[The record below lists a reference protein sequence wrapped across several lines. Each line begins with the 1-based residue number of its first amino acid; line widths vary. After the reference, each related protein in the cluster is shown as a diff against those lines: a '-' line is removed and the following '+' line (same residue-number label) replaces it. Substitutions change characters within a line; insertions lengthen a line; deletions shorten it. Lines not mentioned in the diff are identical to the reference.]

1 MSKAYTVGRNTG
13 RKKPSICLQGPGWA
27 GRRAAATSGDL
38 QFFQIWLQLTALHH
52 QEPDNVGL
60 LGSSGRT
67 AGRSIMHIN
76 ILVPEII
83 PWKELKMP
91 LKYIQTLLVYIFWSA
106 LSIAQESALAL
117 SPLLTP
123 CLGLGTL
130 VPLFH
135 LGTANNMADGDFVF
149 FMEGGIWMCSFYRVP
164 PTSLI
169 IML

>member
-1 MSKAYTVGRNTG
+1 MSKTYTVGRNTG

-27 GRRAAATSGDL
+27 GRQAAATSGDL
-38 QFFQIWLQLTALHH
+38 QFFQIWLQLIALHH
-52 QEPDNVGL
+52 QESDDVAL

-67 AGRSIMHIN
+67 AGRAIIHIN

-91 LKYIQTLLVYIFWSA
+91 LKYIQTLLVYIFWYA

-117 SPLLTP
+117 SPLLIP

-135 LGTANNMADGDFVF
+135 LGTANNTADGDFVF
-149 FMEGGIWMCSFYRVP
+149 FMEGVIWMCSFYRVP
-164 PTSLI
+164 PPLI
-169 IML
+169 ITL